1 MRKLLVFI
9 VLLTILSVGYL
20 FYEQTKYTEV
30 IVKEGTMQLIVAAA
44 GTLHADREANLRFGS
59 TGRITSLP
67 FRENSLVK
75 KGQSVAVL
83 DTSDLRAIQEREL
96 KNYEDARR
104 ALEQQRDLYK
114 NQAITDEERH
124 LIESKQT
131 EVDRSVI
138 NVEIADRAAK
148 NASLYAPFD
157 GVVTAVNGEIN
168 EWTNAFS
175 SLPLV
180 SIADLSTLYFE
191 ADVSQENSEGI
202 TEGQPVVITFD
213 AHKRIIHHGVV
224 IEVSQ
229 QVKTTSDGDKVIP
242 IKINITD
249 PGSNIKLHMDGDAQI
264 TIGEKKNVLLLPK
277 RALQRDED
285 GPYVF
290 IKGDILKQKKRV
302 KVGEFDGSNWEVLE
316 GLQDNA
322 QVLVSNE

>member
-9 VLLTILSVGYL
+9 VLLTILSAGYF
-20 FYEQTKYTEV
+20 FYEQTKYTTT
-30 IVKEGTMQLIVAAA
+30 IVKKGTMQLIVAAS

-67 FRENSLVK
+67 FGENSLVK
-75 KGQSVAVL
+75 KGQAVASL
-83 DTSDLRAIQEREL
+83 DISDLKAIQQREL
-96 KNYEDARR
+96 KNYEDSRR
-104 ALEQQRDLYK
+104 ALEDQRDLYK
-114 NQAITDEERH
+114 DEAITDQKKH

-180 SIADLSTLYFE
+180 SIADFSTLYFE
-191 ADVSQENSEGI
+191 AEVNQENSEGI
-202 TEGQPVVITFD
+202 SAGQPVVITFD
-213 AHKRIIHHGVV
+213 AHKRIIHKGFVT
-224 IEVSQ
+224 EVSQ
-229 QVKTTSDGDKVIP
+229 QVKTTSDSDKVIP
-242 IKINITD
+242 IKIAITD

-264 TIGEKKNVLLLPK
+264 TIGEKNNVLLLPK
-277 RALQRDED
+277 RALLRDEN
-285 GPYVF
+285 GPYIF
-290 IKGDILKQKKRV
+290 IKDGIWRQKKRI
-302 KVGEFDGSNWEVLE
+302 KLGEFDGTDWEILE
-316 GLQDNA
+316 GLRENEP
-322 QVLVSNE
+322 VLVNNE